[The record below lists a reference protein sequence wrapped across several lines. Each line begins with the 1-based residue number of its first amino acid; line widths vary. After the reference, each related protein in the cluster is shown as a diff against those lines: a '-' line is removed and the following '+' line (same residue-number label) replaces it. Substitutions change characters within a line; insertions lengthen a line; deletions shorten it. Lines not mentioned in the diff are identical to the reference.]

1 MDWKKSFMKSH
12 HLNYK
17 ELSKFFIHICLIF
30 CSFATYLI
38 AIYGNNE
45 ENYILSI
52 FLLWLAGILFCF
64 FNIYDRIFLLF
75 FFIAFFNF
83 LIGRSFL
90 ILIGLKKEYY
100 FFTIE
105 ESIAGQKIV
114 YISLASILIA
124 YTILEKII
132 LKKKVRINY
141 EKLKYKIIKKIS
153 LVFFYVTYIFLFITI
168 LATVLHVLKNGY
180 TSIYVD
186 TGAKVP
192 LIIKKIGDISNYMFY
207 IFLSTMPSKKEIKIP
222 GILFV
227 ITLVLS
233 LGTGARFEFVI
244 GVLTLFLYILLRNRI
259 NSHMLWI
266 GTKKIIFLFFI
277 GIFMMVMLSMHNV
290 VRFGKKLDT
299 KNTASYYLTRFIFDQ
314 GVSMNIN
321 KRIFKF
327 KDEIPQDRFY
337 SLDSVISFYQRNISG
352 RILNQKYYTGASK
365 EKALNGNSLADTLSY
380 IVLGEKRYLEGE
392 GLGSSYIAEIYLD
405 FGYSGLVFYNILLAF
420 FLLLIKY
427 FIYNKGIFKTT
438 LAFFLFMSLLKIPRA
453 RADAWVLEII
463 DPTIWISFFIVIFF
477 YNMYLRKIKIKLE
490 RKCNKNDFSRS

>member
-1 MDWKKSFMKSH
+1 MDWKKNFMKSH

-114 YISLASILIA
+114 YISLASVLIA
-124 YTILEKII
+124 YIILERII
-132 LKKKVRINY
+132 LRKKVIINY
-141 EKLKYKIIKKIS
+141 ENLKYKVIKKIS
-153 LVFFYVTYIFLFITI
+153 LVFFYITYIFLFITI

-207 IFLSTMPSKKEIKIP
+207 IFLSTMPSRKEIKIP
-222 GILFV
+222 IFLYT
-227 ITLVLS
+227 ISLIMT
-233 LGTGARFEFVI
+233 LGTGGRFDFVI
-244 GVLTLFLYILLRNRI
+244 GILVIFTYVFLRNRI
-259 NSHMLWI
+259 NTKEKWI
-266 GTKKIIFLFFI
+266 GIKKILFFI
-277 GIFMMVMLSMHNV
+277 MVGMALIIMLSIYNGL
-290 VRFGKKLDT
+290 RFGGNLNFKQSSTYYFT
-299 KNTASYYLTRFIFDQ
+299 KFVYDQ
-314 GVSMNIN
+314 GVSLNIN
-321 KRIFKF
+321 KRIFKYSN
-327 KDEIPQDRFY
+327 EIPKDRYY
-337 SLDSVISFYQRNISG
+337 SLDSIISFYQRNITG
-352 RILNQKYYTGASK
+352 RLLGQKYYTGAS
-365 EKALNGNSLADTLSY
+365 EERALKSNSLTDRLSY
-380 IVLGEKRYLEGE
+380 IVLGERYLKGE

-405 FGYSGLVFYNILLAF
+405 FGYLGLVFYNIILAIL
-420 FLLLIKY
+420 LLLIKY
-427 FIYNKGIFKTT
+427 YVYNKGIFKVT

-477 YNMYLRKIKIKLE
+477 YNIYLRKIKTKLE
-490 RKCNKNDFSRS
+490 RKNNKNDFSRS